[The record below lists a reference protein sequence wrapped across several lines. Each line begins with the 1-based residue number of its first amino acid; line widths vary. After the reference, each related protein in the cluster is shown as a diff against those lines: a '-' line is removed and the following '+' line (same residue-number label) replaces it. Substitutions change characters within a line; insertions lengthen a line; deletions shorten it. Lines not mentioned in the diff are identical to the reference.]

1 MKFKTKQFL
10 FFKVLVLFGSFQLFA
25 QTAKYSNEFLNL
37 GVGARSFGLAGSV
50 IAAEG
55 TVESAYWNPAALVEQ
70 SDTISAALM
79 HANYFSGIA
88 SYDYGAV
95 SKRLDTNSVAAVSL
109 IRFGVDDIMN
119 TTELIDKDGNVDYD
133 RISLFSAADYA
144 LIGSYARKS
153 NIAGLYYGGNVKLI
167 YRKVGPFANAWGFG
181 FDVSAKY
188 NKGKMS
194 YGAVL
199 RDATTTF
206 NAWMFDD
213 NEFKDFEDLGQEA
226 PENGLEITLPKLLLG
241 ASRTFALKHDLNLRA
256 EIDLDVFFD
265 GERNEIVSSSFASIA
280 PHFGLELDL
289 KKLVYVRMG
298 IGNFQEVEDFGESE
312 LSFQPNIG
320 LGIHYQKVH
329 IDYAFTDLGDQSL
342 ALYSHVFSLRYSL

>member
-10 FFKVLVLFGSFQLFA
+10 FLNVFVLLGCFQITA

-37 GVGARSFGLAGSV
+37 GVGARSFGLAGSM

-55 TVESAYWNPAALVEQ
+55 NVESAYWNPAALVEQ
-70 SDTISAALM
+70 TDSLSMALM

-95 SKRLDTNSVAAVSL
+95 SKRLDINSVAALSL

-153 NIAGLYYGGNVKLI
+153 KIEGLHYGGNVKLI
-167 YRKVGPFANAWGFG
+167 YRKIGPFANAWGFG
-181 FDVSAKY
+181 FDIAAKY

-213 NEFKDFEDLGQEA
+213 EEFKDFEDLGQEA
-226 PENGLEITLPKLLLG
+226 PENGMEITLPKLLLG
-241 ASRTFALKHDLNLRA
+241 ASRTFAIKQDINLRA
-256 EIDLDVFFD
+256 EVDMDIFFD
-265 GERNEIVSSSFASIA
+265 GERNEIISSSFASIA
-280 PHFGLELDL
+280 PHFGLELDF

-298 IGNFQEVEDFGESE
+298 LGNFQEVEDFGESE
-312 LSFQPNIG
+312 LTFQPNIG
-320 LGIHYQKVH
+320 LGLHYQKVH

-342 ALYSHVFSLRYSL
+342 ALYSHVFSMRYAL